1 MNHAARTR
9 MRCWVRRLG
18 LGLGLG
24 LLCAGVVSA
33 GEGAPLEA
41 GARADLEAALQELSR
56 TRAQIEEERLPL
68 VRRLRELEEA
78 VAERRAEL
86 ERARRASDNA
96 LVELNV
102 LKAELRARS
111 NEVAAVEG
119 LLHNYFEA
127 FAGRLHGA
135 EAPRYED
142 ALREFQRARSEGAV
156 EPARRLEREL
166 ALIEV
171 GLQRLER
178 LAGGDLW
185 EGRALAVG
193 GELVEG
199 RYVSLGPWV
208 WFAAADGQG
217 PAGVAQLRLNS
228 PAPEVAEVGGTASAG
243 IHEVANRGRGELPV
257 DPTQGNA
264 LKIAATR
271 DPLWL
276 HIRKGGPVMVPILL
290 LGLGA
295 LAIFVVKWIQLSRV
309 PMATPEEVQAVLGA
323 LSEGHTEQAQRAARQ
338 IRGPVGPILEAA
350 VVHWREPK
358 EFIEEV
364 LYEKMLALRPRWE
377 KGLPFLALAAAAAPL
392 LGLLGTVTGMIN
404 TFNVITVFGTGD
416 PKTLAGGISE
426 ALITTE
432 FGLIVA
438 IPSLLLHALLSRR
451 LKGLLGQ
458 LEQISLAFLN
468 GLPDAKTPAPVREG
482 VEP

>member
-1 MNHAARTR
+1 MNHEASTR
-9 MRCWVRRLG
+9 RRRLG
-18 LGLGLG
+18 LGLSLA
-24 LLCAGVVSA
+24 LLCTGGVRA

-41 GARADLEAALQELSR
+41 GARADLQAALQELSR

-78 VAERRAEL
+78 VKARRE
-86 ERARRASDNA
+86 EWDRARRAADNA

-102 LKAELRARS
+102 VKAEVRARS

-127 FAGRLHGA
+127 FAGRLHAA
-135 EAPRYED
+135 EAPRYEA
-142 ALREFQRARSEGAV
+142 ALREFQRARSEDVV

-171 GLQRLER
+171 GLERLER
-178 LAGGDLW
+178 LVGGDLW
-185 EGRALAVG
+185 AGRALAAG

-199 RYVSLGPWV
+199 RYVSLGPLV
-208 WFAAADGQG
+208 WFAAAGGQG
-217 PAGVAQLRLNS
+217 PAGVTQVRLNS
-228 PAPEVAEVGGTASAG
+228 PAPEVAEMGGAASAG
-243 IHEVANRGRGELPV
+243 IQEVADRGHGEVPV
-257 DPTQGNA
+257 DPTRGNA
-264 LKIAATR
+264 LKIAATK
-271 DPLWL
+271 DPLWV

-295 LAIFVVKWIQLSRV
+295 LAVFVVKWIQLSRV

-323 LSEGHTEQAQRAARQ
+323 LSEGNTERAQRAARQ
-338 IRGPVGPILEAA
+338 IQGPVGRILEAA
-350 VVHWREPK
+350 LLHWREPK
-358 EFIEEV
+358 EAVEEV
-364 LYEKMLALRPRWE
+364 LYERMLALRPRWE
-377 KGLPFLALAAAAAPL
+377 RGLPFLALAAAAAPL

-468 GLPDAKTPAPVREG
+468 GLPEPGTPARVREG